1 MVLFERATFLVIAHA
16 TERQHDDVHRFE
28 KISNIV
34 KQFKL
39 SVSKTSHE
47 FEGMMVGV
55 VFVCVFVGNDD
66 RRRVSSRVDVSCRGR
81 FHAKLSPWRV
91 SRVIC
96 VGTGASKRGSS
107 FITVL
112 SPFRWVCGKTS
123 STVASAVKPAVK

>member
-55 VFVCVFVGNDD
+55 VCVCV
-66 RRRVSSRVDVSCRGR
+66 
-81 FHAKLSPWRV
+81 L
-91 SRVIC
+91 
-96 VGTGASKRGSS
+96 
-107 FITVL
+107 
-112 SPFRWVCGKTS
+112 
-123 STVASAVKPAVK
+123 